1 MVAES
6 RTEEEQCKRSHEIC
20 RLKVLDQQGALAGV
34 LVVDGA
40 TYDANF
46 NDSLSLQEAFAFAK
60 VLRTTLSVAD
70 DPAWDLKSRGFVG
83 QPGQSGI
90 NPESDVF
97 PLDLEF
103 DQEVY
108 DLNVC
113 WCVYNILIVTFEE
126 GVAYRV
132 TIGRVYHTAFDEA
145 NPDRK
150 ISSLG

>member
-1 MVAES
+1 M
-6 RTEEEQCKRSHEIC
+6 
-20 RLKVLDQQGALAGV
+20 
-34 LVVDGA
+34 VDGA

-113 WCVYNILIVTFEE
+113 
-126 GVAYRV
+126 
-132 TIGRVYHTAFDEA
+132 
-145 NPDRK
+145 
-150 ISSLG
+150 